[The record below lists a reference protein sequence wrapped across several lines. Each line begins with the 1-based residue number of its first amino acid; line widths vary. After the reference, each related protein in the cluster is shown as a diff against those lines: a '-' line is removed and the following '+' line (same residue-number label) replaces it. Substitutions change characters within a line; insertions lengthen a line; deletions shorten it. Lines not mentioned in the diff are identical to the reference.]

1 MDNSERCYCW
11 QTNHKR
17 KSAVYGTRGRMVER
31 KERKEKKIGERKNI
45 FVLPFFFFKVPQISN
60 EKENRREDMKEKK
73 L

>member
-1 MDNSERCYCW
+1 
-11 QTNHKR
+11 
-17 KSAVYGTRGRMVER
+17 MVER

-45 FVLPFFFFKVPQISN
+45 FVLPLFFFFKVPQISN

>member
-1 MDNSERCYCW
+1 
-11 QTNHKR
+11 
-17 KSAVYGTRGRMVER
+17 MVER